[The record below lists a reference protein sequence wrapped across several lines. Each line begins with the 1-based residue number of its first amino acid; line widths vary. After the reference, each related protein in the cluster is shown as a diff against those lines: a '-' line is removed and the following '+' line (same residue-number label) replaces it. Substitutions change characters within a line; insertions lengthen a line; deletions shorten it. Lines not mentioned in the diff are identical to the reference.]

1 MKRLQPVIWTK
12 GTFLSPQHLQLQDRF
27 LENLLQFHL
36 DSLSFRPWGFRT
48 LQISREA
55 LAAGSLGISSGSGI
69 FPDGL
74 LFDIPGSDSAPLPK
88 LLAECFEP
96 DQTSLDIYLSVPQY
110 RERGLNVATTARQG
124 STRYRAEVELF
135 RDENTGLS
143 EKPVQIARK
152 NLRLLAEGES
162 LDGFSNLRV
171 ARVRRTAA
179 GDFQADPRFVP
190 PLLNFHA
197 SDYLS
202 ADIANFWLL
211 YTVNTAF
218 PLFRHLFETRGG
230 HPEELFAAM
239 LSLAGSLTTFSA
251 KVHPR
256 DLPAYDHDNLGACFS
271 ELDEKLRLLLD
282 TVVATNVV
290 SLPLKLLKPSIYA
303 TSLDQDKYLVN
314 TKMYLG
320 MSAETS
326 QAEIVNKTPNLVKI
340 CSASHIEHL
349 VRQALPGVPLAYV
362 PQPPGAIPVKLNFQY
377 FALSQTG
384 PAWESIQRARNFAAY
399 VPGDLPN
406 PQAELIIV
414 LPQTN

>member
-1 MKRLQPVIWTK
+1 
-12 GTFLSPQHLQLQDRF
+12 
-27 LENLLQFHL
+27 
-36 DSLSFRPWGFRT
+36 
-48 LQISREA
+48 
-55 LAAGSLGISSGSGI
+55 
-69 FPDGL
+69 
-74 LFDIPGSDSAPLPK
+74 

-202 ADIANFWLL
+202 GIARQLVEILTARSGAIAGLRRQKNQSLADFTAADIANFWLL

-314 TKMYLG
+314 TKMYLAI
-320 MSAETS
+320 SAETS